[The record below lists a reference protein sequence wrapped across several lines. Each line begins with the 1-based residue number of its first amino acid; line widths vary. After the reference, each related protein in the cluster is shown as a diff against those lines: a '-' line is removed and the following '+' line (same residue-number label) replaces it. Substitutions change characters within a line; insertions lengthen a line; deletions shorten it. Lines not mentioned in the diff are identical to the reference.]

1 MQIRIIAL
9 AKVVQERIPMENC
22 IRDPKSVV
30 MSKKH
35 CDGSLRL
42 AQKKIFLSTR
52 IRTLEQTN
60 CHKLLSQCAKKL
72 LSKAEKFIL
81 VPN

>member
-1 MQIRIIAL
+1 MANRIIAL
-9 AKVVQERIPMENC
+9 AKVVQEPIPMENC

-35 CDGSLRL
+35 CNGSLNL
-42 AQKKIFLSTR
+42 ALNKIYLSTH
-52 IRTLEQTN
+52 IRTLEQIS

-72 LSKAEKFIL
+72 LNKAEKFIL
-81 VPN
+81 VRN